1 MHLRCWLPQL
11 GQSLCLSSS
20 KGGSLRLKFLSLE
33 TKTQSQLIGRLLHE
47 LAAPWVAVVRPGS
60 YQRFPEA
67 SPLTGLNWYGPE
79 DTKGTTVRGCRY
91 PEAPA
96 PLAEMVRP
104 GTCQEN
110 REGAPSPSST
120 TPAWAEVLQP
130 RGDQGRGGRH
140 RPAAPPSPGP
150 RITARRVP
158 RPRAAIAQQHHLHL
172 G

>member
-1 MHLRCWLPQL
+1 M
-11 GQSLCLSSS
+11 
-20 KGGSLRLKFLSLE
+20 
-33 TKTQSQLIGRLLHE
+33 
-47 LAAPWVAVVRPGS
+47 
-60 YQRFPEA
+60 
-67 SPLTGLNWYGPE
+67 
-79 DTKGTTVRGCRY
+79 RGCRY

-104 GTCQEN
+104 GTCQKNN

-120 TPAWAEVLQP
+120 TPAWAEVLQR

-158 RPRAAIAQQHHLHL
+158 RPRGPPSPSCTTSTWADEVRPEGCQGDDHGGRHCSTALSPRGLMWYGPGGSQGDDHGGNRPAERPRSQHPS
-172 G
+172 GS